1 MHIYTLIEH
10 SNLLVNQAL
19 VLFMLFCLVFGR
31 RVILSFSR
39 TRLLSPGRSNL
50 SVAIMIIMFG

>member
-10 SNLLVNQAL
+10 SNLLVNQVL

-31 RVILSFSR
+31 RVILSFGR